1 MLQRWNLP
9 TPSLS
14 GLVEHECPR
23 CHREVELPL
32 GALCSSCRI
41 DIERRARRVARIV
54 SLASTAV
61 VGFYVFLRM
70 PDNEQARLV
79 AIAGVLVWLILSNVT
94 VRRVMREWKR

>member
-1 MLQRWNLP
+1 MLQRWNSP
-9 TPSLS
+9 TLSLS

-32 GALCSSCRI
+32 GALCPTCRTEI
-41 DIERRARRVARIV
+41 DRRARRVSRIV

-61 VGFYVFLRM
+61 VAVYVYFRM

-79 AIAGVLVWLILSNVT
+79 GIAGVVIWLILSNVT